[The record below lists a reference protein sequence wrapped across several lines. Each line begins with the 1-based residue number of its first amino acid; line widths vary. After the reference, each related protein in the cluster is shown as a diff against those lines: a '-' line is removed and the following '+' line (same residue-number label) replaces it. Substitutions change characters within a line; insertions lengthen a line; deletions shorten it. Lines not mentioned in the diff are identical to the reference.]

1 MEEIEV
7 EMQYYKND
15 LKRLKKVDFN
25 PDLVHQLS
33 KSHGASVEIKD
44 KVSSGFPQVIIKLS
58 HHNEGQL
65 KEVVKQIVAAY
76 GTPELSSPMFGGG
89 KKKRGNELVKT
100 AMREIAL

>member
-33 KSHGASVEIKD
+33 KSHRASVEIKEQT
-44 KVSSGFPQVIIKLS
+44 SSGFPQVIIKLS
-58 HHNEGQL
+58 HNNESQL
-65 KEVVKQIVAAY
+65 KEVVKQIVTAY
-76 GTPELSSPMFGGG
+76 GAPELSSPMFGGG
-89 KKKRGNELVKT
+89 KKKRGNELVKA
-100 AMREIAL
+100 AMREIAM